1 MTIDLTEKQINEIYK
16 EITSLKNKI
25 EDEIKKINNL
35 FEKTNDELTKIF
47 QSKHEILLKQE
58 KDLKE
63 GLQNEVTKFKEKLE
77 YSWSSINNEIKICE
91 KISKGIKK
99 LEKEEK
105 NIIKTLSF
113 ISIINKNQKEMEKLL
128 SQIMKNVK
136 FFYEEEKNIIKYEYC
151 FNGIPIPKDIEI
163 KNLSKSSFNLYWK
176 VDIIIMKN
184 INNEQI
190 KFKVEIKKE
199 NNKFIKIYE
208 GNKNNFFV
216 NNLEPNTNYEIRICS
231 FYNDSTSLWSQIKK
245 IKTEYLDS
253 IILSD
258 SPKKNEFTQ
267 KTYEWNKGK
276 GLELIYRGTRDGMTS
291 NNFHN
296 KCDNKGPTIILYRHE
311 KGFIFGGYASISWSC
326 SGGYKNANDCF
337 LFTLSNIHN
346 TQPTK
351 FPSNNNGNNV
361 YHGNDY
367 GPYFGYS
374 NDIGIYNNFI
384 KDNCCSYF
392 PKSYQDILGK
402 GISIFTGDANNSN
415 FKVNEIEVFKI
426 LS

>member
-47 QSKHEILLKQE
+47 QSKHEILLRQE

-136 FFYEEEKNIIKYEYC
+136 FFCEEEKNIIKYEEYC

-176 VDIIIMKN
+176 VDIFIMKN

-199 NNKFIKIYE
+199 NNKFIKI
-208 GNKNNFFV
+208 
-216 NNLEPNTNYEIRICS
+216 
-231 FYNDSTSLWSQIKK
+231 
-245 IKTEYLDS
+245 
-253 IILSD
+253 
-258 SPKKNEFTQ
+258 
-267 KTYEWNKGK
+267 
-276 GLELIYRGTRDGMTS
+276 
-291 NNFHN
+291 
-296 KCDNKGPTIILYRHE
+296 
-311 KGFIFGGYASISWSC
+311 
-326 SGGYKNANDCF
+326 
-337 LFTLSNIHN
+337 
-346 TQPTK
+346 
-351 FPSNNNGNNV
+351 
-361 YHGNDY
+361 
-367 GPYFGYS
+367 
-374 NDIGIYNNFI
+374 
-384 KDNCCSYF
+384 
-392 PKSYQDILGK
+392 
-402 GISIFTGDANNSN
+402 
-415 FKVNEIEVFKI
+415 
-426 LS
+426 